1 MNILQ
6 YRLPYVLSRLPD
18 EELVARAKGGCSL
31 AADHLLSKYRGL
43 VEGKARTFF
52 LVGAE
57 RDDVV
62 QEGMIGLFK
71 AIRDFKADKL
81 AAFRSFAETCITRQ
95 IITATK
101 MATRKKHYALNSSV
115 SLDTSPDEGA
125 VEPQVTDAVATR
137 PPASPEQVVVGKV
150 TLREIDQRM
159 KASLSQ
165 LECIALSAYLA
176 GQSYHDIAK
185 RLDMSSK
192 QIDNAL
198 QRAKRKMKRRL
209 REVLQQREGSG

>member
-1 MNILQ
+1 MGTLE
-6 YRLPYVLSRLPD
+6 YGLPFGLSGLPD
-18 EELVARAKGGCSL
+18 EELVARAKGGCTL
-31 AADHLLSKYRGL
+31 AIDHLLNKYRGL

-52 LVGAE
+52 LAGAE
-57 RDDVV
+57 REDVV

-101 MATRKKHYALNSSV
+101 MATRKKHHALNMSV
-115 SLDTSPDEGA
+115 SLDSPPDD
-125 VEPQVTDAVATR
+125 DAPELQIPDAAISS
-137 PPASPEQVVVGKV
+137 ASDPEKVVLGKV
-150 TLREIDQRM
+150 TVREINKRM
-159 KASLSQ
+159 KASLSE

-176 GQSYHDIAK
+176 GESYHDIAK
-185 RLDMSSK
+185 RLNMTSK

-198 QRAKRKMKRRL
+198 QRAKRKMKQRL
-209 REVLQQREGSG
+209 REILYQKDGN